1 MATKYEHDRLRAD
14 FWKRVTDAKIS
25 LVSTDEASDV
35 ETTTEQSEA
44 FLQQHMPTQQVLLL
58 LKLQHCF
65 STPYSTGM
73 WQSAWH

>member
-44 FLQQHMPTQQVLLL
+44 FLQQHMPTEQVLV
-58 LKLQHCF
+58 LQELAYCF
-65 STPYSTGM
+65 ACHTECRV
-73 WQSAWH
+73 